1 MTTNLW
7 RFVRIPKAVALLAFL
22 LPWMTVSCSGTKIAE
37 ATGAELVIG
46 KIRPLIADA
55 AKAAPDGGH
64 INYYLLL
71 AVALIAIGLALGF
84 AARRYALAVLGTSI
98 GAIALI
104 VVGTYQYTA
113 KIAEAAAKSNAAS
126 ARPANDFDKMGQ
138 MAASMIRI
146 DWQFGYW
153 LTMTALAAAS
163 VIAFLAMKEG
173 SSDLRTPRE

>member
-37 ATGAELVIG
+37 ATGAELVLG
-46 KIRPLIADA
+46 KIRPLMADA

-71 AVALIAIGLALGF
+71 AVVLIVIGLTLGF
-84 AARRYALAVLGTSI
+84 AARRYASAVIGTSV

-104 VVGTYQYTA
+104 VTGTYQYTS
-113 KIAEAAAKSNAAS
+113 KIAEAAAKANAPRS
-126 ARPANDFDKMGQ
+126 GPANDLDKMGQ
-138 MAASMIRI
+138 MAVSMIRVE
-146 DWQFGYW
+146 WQFGYW
-153 LTMTALAAAS
+153 LALAALAS
-163 VIAFLAMKEG
+163 AAVMSYLAMKER
-173 SSDLRTPRE
+173 SSDTTAPPL